1 MTLAKQLT
9 GLRNQMDRN
18 GVPSNST
25 VDGVNAFIERVRVVL
40 SPDSINGPRMAGIQ
54 VGCGM
59 KGQSPMVLIRA
70 L

>member
-1 MTLAKQLT
+1 MTLSQQLT

-18 GVPSNST
+18 GLPSNST

-40 SPDSINGPRMAGIQ
+40 SPESINGPRMAGIQ
-54 VGCGM
+54 VGCGT
-59 KGQSPMVLIRA
+59 KGQVPMVLIRA

>member
-1 MTLAKQLT
+1 MTLAQQLT

-40 SPDSINGPRMAGIQ
+40 SPESINGPRVSGIQ
-54 VGCGM
+54 VGCGT
-59 KGQSPMVLIRA
+59 KGQVPMVLIRA